1 MQLLFAAE
9 GLALD
14 RLSTDSLGST
24 LDEAMLLGRA
34 LLNET
39 HGHTQ
44 ADQPQV
50 EPNREGRGAAV
61 VVEGAV
67 VVQADALRQPH
78 SGEGPAQDELIVLDA
93 GVRGLQTGQA
103 IDLHPAVDIAQ
114 VDDRHRAQAGNLDH
128 ALDIHLPLLMGPL
141 RGLFLRLRQF
151 AVPLRC
157 PMAYLGT
164 AHSTSQARWS

>member
-14 RLSTDSLGST
+14 RLSTDSLVST

-34 LLNET
+34 LLDEA
-39 HGHTQ
+39 HGHAQ

-50 EPNREGRGAAV
+50 ESTGEGRRATV

-78 SGEGPAQDELIVLDA
+78 GSKGLAQEESIVLDA
-93 GVRGLQTGQA
+93 GMRGLQTGQA

-114 VDDRHRAQAGNLDH
+114 VDDRHRAQTGNLDH

-157 PMAYLGT
+157 PMAYLGI